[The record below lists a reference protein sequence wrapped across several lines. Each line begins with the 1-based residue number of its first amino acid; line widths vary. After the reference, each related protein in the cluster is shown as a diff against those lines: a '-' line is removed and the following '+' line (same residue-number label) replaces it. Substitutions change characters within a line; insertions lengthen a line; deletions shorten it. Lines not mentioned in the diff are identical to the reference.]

1 MNNETLQSEAPIM
14 QVEDLAVTFYSPN
27 GTFRAVRDASLEI
40 TRGEVLGLV
49 GESGCGKSTV
59 AFAMMGYLPGT
70 AEVEGAV
77 RFEGVDITSLS
88 SAELMELRGNRIAM
102 VYQDP
107 VTSLNPSMRVGP
119 QVEEAL
125 LQHLD
130 IDSETARARSVELFD
145 SVGLADPDRIGRRYP
160 HQLSGG
166 QQQRVVI
173 AMALACDPHL
183 LIMDEPTTGLD
194 VTTEATILDLIVE
207 LKDRVNAGILFV
219 SHNLGVIAR
228 VADRVAVMYA
238 GEIVE
243 QAPVRELFKNP
254 SHPYTA
260 GLLSCVPQPPEDDG
274 VERQLSSIPG
284 TVFDAQNEQAEECLF
299 APRCPL
305 AQERCTTQ
313 SPPLVDTR
321 GNHPHLNPL
330 PSRERGQA
338 EPHSTSSGGHLS
350 RCFFHRDVTA
360 DIWGDA
366 LERVEKP
373 PEQIESPVL
382 NVSGLR
388 KFYGGGRRKYILF
401 GPPVAP
407 PVRALMDM
415 DMRIGS
421 GRTTGIVGESGS
433 GKSTAARAIVG
444 LEPKDRGNLQLHG
457 QDLEGDVHDRT
468 EDQRSSMR
476 MVFQNPTAS
485 LNPKLPVGHT
495 IVRALRK
502 FAGLN
507 KRESNERAE
516 ELMEAVG
523 LDPSFLER
531 QPTELSGG
539 QQQRV
544 ALASAFAANPDLVV
558 ADEAVSAL
566 DVSVQAQ
573 VLNLLEDHQR
583 ETGNSYVFITHDL
596 GVVRYISDDILVLYA
611 GHVAEYGPSKAV
623 LSAPS
628 HPYTEALLSAA
639 PVPDP
644 DAEPTHI
651 RLEGSVPTLRGAF
664 TGCFFAGRCPRK
676 IGDICDTTPP
686 PQQSGPNGDN
696 HFINCHIPISE
707 LESLQMEDSGKAEAA
722 D

>member
-1 MNNETLQSEAPIM
+1 MTQALQQDAPLM

-40 TRGEVLGLV
+40 ARGEVLGLV

-77 RFEGVDITSLS
+77 RFEGVDITTLS
-88 SAELMELRGNRIAM
+88 TSELMELRGNRIAM

-119 QVEEAL
+119 QVEEVL
-125 LQHLD
+125 LRHLD
-130 IDSETARARSVELFD
+130 IDSDSAYARSVELFE

-160 HQLSGG
+160 HELSGG

-243 QAPVRELFKNP
+243 QATVRDLFKNP

-260 GLLSCVPQPPEDDG
+260 GLLSCVPQPPGDDG

-284 TVFDAQNEQAEECLF
+284 TVFDAQAEQAEECLF

-305 AQERCTTQ
+305 AQESCMTQ
-313 SPPLVDTR
+313 SPPLVDTAN
-321 GNHPHLNPL
+321 GHP
-330 PSRERGQA
+330 
-338 EPHSTSSGGHLS
+338 STGSGDHLS
-350 RCFFHRDVTA
+350 RCFFHGDVTSN
-360 DIWGDA
+360 IWGEA
-366 LERVEKP
+366 LARVEKP
-373 PEQIESPVL
+373 PEQEAKPVL
-382 NVSGLR
+382 NIDGLR
-388 KFYGGGRRKYILF
+388 KFYGGGRKKYILF
-401 GPPVAP
+401 GPPVAR
-407 PVRALMDM
+407 PVRALVDVDM
-415 DMRIGS
+415 KVGS
-421 GRTTGIVGESGS
+421 GRTIGIVGESGS

-444 LEPKDRGNLQLHG
+444 LEPKDRGALKLHG
-457 QDLEGDVHDRT
+457 DELEGDVHDRT
-468 EDQRSSMR
+468 EDQRAAMR

-485 LNPKLPVGHT
+485 LNPKLPVGHA

-507 KRESNERAE
+507 NQESNERAE

-523 LDPSFLER
+523 LDPSFLDR

-573 VLNLLEDHQR
+573 VLNLLEEHQR
-583 ETGNSYVFITHDL
+583 ESGNSYVFITHDL

-611 GHVAEYGPSKAV
+611 GHVAEYGPSQGV
-623 LSAPS
+623 LNVPS

-686 PQQSGPNGDN
+686 PTQNGPEGDN

-707 LESLQMEDSGKAEAA
+707 LESLQKEASGEPTLAG
-722 D
+722 

>member
-1 MNNETLQSEAPIM
+1 MNQFQNGNAPLV
-14 QVEDLAVTFYSPN
+14 QLENLAVTFHTPRGS
-27 GTFRAVRDASLEI
+27 FRAVRSASLEI
-40 TRGEVLGLV
+40 ARGEVLGLV

-59 AFAMMGYLPGT
+59 AFAMMNYLPGT
-70 AEVEGAV
+70 AQVDGAV
-77 RFEGVDITSLS
+77 RFEDMEISEFS
-88 SAELMELRGNRIAM
+88 ESELRELRGNRIAM

-107 VTSLNPSMRVGP
+107 LTSLNPSMRVGP
-119 QVEEAL
+119 QIAEVL
-125 LQHLD
+125 NQHLD
-130 IDSETARARSVELFD
+130 LDGEAAQSRAVELFS
-145 SVGLADPDRIGRRYP
+145 SVGLADPERIGNRYP
-160 HQLSGG
+160 HELSGG

-243 QAPVRELFKNP
+243 EAPVRELFKNP
-254 SHPYTA
+254 RHPYTV
-260 GLLSCVPQPPEDDG
+260 GLLSCVPQPPGDDG
-274 VERQLSSIPG
+274 IERQLRSIPG
-284 TVFDAQNEQAEECLF
+284 TVFDAQSDQEDSCLF

-305 AQERCTTQ
+305 ASDSCVQS
-313 SPPLVDTR
+313 SPPLEIVSDAHFAKCFSHSDVTDDLW
-321 GNHPHLNPL
+321 GDL
-330 PSRERGQA
+330 RER
-338 EPHSTSSGGHLS
+338 L
-350 RCFFHRDVTA
+350 V
-360 DIWGDA
+360 
-366 LERVEKP
+366 KP
-373 PEQIESPVL
+373 PSNGDLPVL
-382 NVSGLR
+382 NAQDLR

-401 GPPVAP
+401 GPPVRR
-407 PVRALMDM
+407 PVRALVDVDM
-415 DMRIGS
+415 SVDG
-421 GRTTGIVGESGS
+421 GRTLGIVGESGS

-444 LEPKDRGNLQLHG
+444 LEARDRGTLELRG
-457 QDLEGDVHDRT
+457 QTLEGDVGDRT
-468 EDQRSSMR
+468 EEQRSSMR

-485 LNPKLPVGHT
+485 LNPKLPIKHA
-495 IVRALRK
+495 IIRALRK
-502 FAGLN
+502 FAGVSAS
-507 KRESNERAE
+507 ESQERAE
-516 ELMEAVG
+516 QLMNAVG
-523 LDPSFLER
+523 LDPLYLDRRPS
-531 QPTELSGG
+531 ELSGG

-573 VLNLLEDHQR
+573 VLNLLEEHQR

-596 GVVRYISDDILVLYA
+596 GVVRYVSDDILVLYA
-611 GHVAEYGPSKAV
+611 GHVAEYGPSEAV

-644 DAEPTHI
+644 DAEPSHI
-651 RLEGSVPTLRGAF
+651 RLEGSVPTLRSEF

-676 IGDICDTTPP
+676 IGDICDNEPP
-686 PQQSGPNGDN
+686 PEQQGPGGEN
-696 HFINCHIPISE
+696 HAINCHIPIAE
-707 LESLQMEDSGKAEAA
+707 LEQLQRA
-722 D
+722 DQIAS

>member
-1 MNNETLQSEAPIM
+1 MTQAIQPDAPLM

-70 AEVEGAV
+70 AQVDGAV

-88 SAELMELRGNRIAM
+88 SGEIMELRGNRIAM

-119 QVEEAL
+119 QVEEVL

-130 IDSETARARSVELFD
+130 IDSGAARARSVELFE

-160 HQLSGG
+160 HELSGG

-173 AMALACDPHL
+173 AMALACDPDL

-207 LKDRVNAGILFV
+207 LKDLVNAGILFV

-243 QAPVRELFKNP
+243 QAPVREIFKNP

-284 TVFDAQNEQAEECLF
+284 TVFDAQAEQSEECLF

-305 AQERCTTQ
+305 AQERCTSQ
-313 SPPLVDTR
+313 SPPLVDTV
-321 GNHPHLNPL
+321 GAGFKPAP
-330 PSRERGQA
+330 
-338 EPHSTSSGGHLS
+338 THLS
-350 RCFFHRDVTA
+350 RCFYHEDVRA
-360 DIWGDA
+360 DIWGEA
-366 LERVEKP
+366 LARVEKP
-373 PEQIESPVL
+373 QEQDDRPVL
-382 NVSGLR
+382 NVNGLR

-401 GPPVAP
+401 GPPVAR
-407 PVRALMDM
+407 PVRALVDVDM
-415 DMRIGS
+415 KVGS
-421 GRTTGIVGESGS
+421 GRTIGIVGESGS

-444 LEPKDRGNLQLHG
+444 LEPKDRGALELHG
-457 QDLEGDVHDRT
+457 NELESDVHDRT
-468 EDQRSSMR
+468 EDQRAAMR

-507 KRESNERAE
+507 RQESAERAE

-523 LDPSFLER
+523 LDPTFLDR

-544 ALASAFAANPDLVV
+544 ALAGAFAANPDLVV

-573 VLNLLEDHQR
+573 VLNLIEEHQR
-583 ETGNSYVFITHDL
+583 DTGNSYVFITHDL

-623 LSAPS
+623 LSVPS

-676 IGDICDTTPP
+676 IGEICDTTPP
-686 PQQSGPNGDN
+686 PRQSGPNGGN
-696 HFINCHIPISE
+696 HYINCHIPISE
-707 LESLQMEDSGKAEAA
+707 LESLQIADSGKPSLAR
-722 D
+722 

>member
-1 MNNETLQSEAPIM
+1 MNHADNSDAPII
-14 QVEDLAVTFYSPN
+14 QLENLAVTFQTPR
-27 GTFRAVRDASLEI
+27 GAFRAVRSASLEI
-40 TRGEVLGLV
+40 ARGEVVGLV

-59 AFAMMGYLPGT
+59 AFAMMNYLPGT
-70 AEVEGAV
+70 AQVEGSI
-77 RFEGVDITSLS
+77 RFEGMEISDISDS
-88 SAELMELRGNRIAM
+88 ELRELRGNRIAM

-107 VTSLNPSMRVGP
+107 ITSLNPSMRVG
-119 QVEEAL
+119 QQIEEVL
-125 LQHLD
+125 KHHLD
-130 IDSETARARSVELFD
+130 MDSEAAQRRAVELFE
-145 SVGLADPDRIGRRYP
+145 SVGLADPRRIGRRYP

-166 QQQRVVI
+166 MQQRVVI

-243 QAPVRELFKNP
+243 EAPVRELFKNP

-274 VERQLSSIPG
+274 VELQLRSIPG
-284 TVFDAQNEQAEECLF
+284 AVFDAQMEQVNSCLF

-305 AQERCTTQ
+305 ARETCLSST
-313 SPPLVDTR
+313 
-321 GNHPHLNPL
+321 
-330 PSRERGQA
+330 PSLA
-338 EPHSTSSGGHLS
+338 NISANGHTA
-350 RCFFHRDVTA
+350 RCFYNDEVHDG
-360 DIWGDA
+360 IWGDL
-366 LERVEKP
+366 LERVVKP
-373 PEQIESPVL
+373 APEETTPAL
-382 NVSGLR
+382 YAEDLR

-401 GPPVAP
+401 GPPVRP
-407 PVRALMDM
+407 PVRALVDV
-415 DMRIGS
+415 DMRVGG
-421 GRTTGIVGESGS
+421 GRTLGIVGESGS

-444 LEPKDRGNLQLHG
+444 LEAKDGGVLQLRG
-457 QDLEGDVHDRT
+457 QELEGDVGDRT
-468 EDQRSSMR
+468 EDQRSAMR

-485 LNPKLPVGHT
+485 LNPKLPIKHAIT
-495 IVRALRK
+495 RALRK
-502 FAGLN
+502 FAGVRRGEI
-507 KRESNERAE
+507 RERSE
-516 ELMEAVG
+516 ELMSSVG
-523 LDPSFLER
+523 LDPLYLDRLPS
-531 QPTELSGG
+531 ELSGG

-573 VLNLLEDHQR
+573 VLNLLEERQR
-583 ETGNSYVFITHDL
+583 ETGNAYVFITHDL
-596 GVVRYISDDILVLYA
+596 GVVRYVSDDILVLYA
-611 GHVAEYGPSKAV
+611 GHVAEYGPSEAV
-623 LSAPS
+623 LSTPS

-651 RLEGSVPTLRGAF
+651 RLEGSVPTLRSAF
-664 TGCFFAGRCPRK
+664 KGCFFAGRCPRK
-676 IGDICDTTPP
+676 IGDICDAEPP
-686 PQQSGPNGDN
+686 PEQHGPGGEA
-696 HFINCHIPISE
+696 HMINCHIPVEE
-707 LESLQMEDSGKAEAA
+707 LERLQREDVPETAA
-722 D
+722 